1 MKNLAL
7 QGEVC
12 HVLPHQNSSDDAP
25 GHIVAVIGNATS
37 ADVTTYTDH
46 VLDINLGGGDVAPDN
61 RSKRPPVVFV
71 VTSQGK
77 MFALDENDQMV
88 WIVDLEKVVL
98 DSNEEN
104 DDAKSD
110 ISLDNQWFYAGSFM
124 QEVSPNELDDDD
136 GMGMD
141 LNAQAGLHITCL
153 SHAGHVVSVSTDA
166 TTSIAMKGGAS
177 YEEGSEC
184 IGSFENG
191 LECGEWSPDG
201 EILALVTF
209 ADEEEQEEGSD
220 GKIPILMTMNTQ
232 HEILS
237 EIRLDPC
244 LSAEHT
250 ADQESFIHPNAI
262 SMCWRP
268 DSSSLAV
275 STMDASVND
284 KPLRRVRTFSTTLQ
298 LISLSK
304 EEDGSGRDVPNLLP
318 MPPTWAPAGC
328 SHYVGVVQSSRPLT
342 LKSAKSRQVSMQIAF
357 MEPNGLRHRE
367 CKIQN
372 TCAAKEEKEEVTGVS
387 FNLEGDLLSVTS
399 MVTSLSDESVAPY
412 GKVQL
417 YHRSNYHWYQKSELR
432 YDDNNDQ
439 SSTSALVSVAIFS
452 AEDPYKL
459 TIALKRKDKGDDV
472 LEWREYCFR
481 WDSSN
486 VYSHYQQST
495 ALAMS
500 VDGKKLNFTPL
511 DKAMVPPPM
520 YAGHVELPA
529 PVVGITTRPSFFHES
544 PSPEGERKVEFI
556 ITMSNGKLAMLQS
569 GGKVKSGNT
578 MIHGFEPPSLAATI
592 DLQSIN
598 CLVGESGTK
607 SLQATCLRDLT
618 IIDLDDNSYTVVAL
632 CSPQATQNQHKK
644 FDNLVEMKISWSDS
658 QTEQVDAEV
667 TITECLQL
675 ESRALRIVNWSD
687 TAYAPGARGSALVE
701 LNDGM
706 LLEYTQGGVIET
718 CEAGPLL
725 EACPSIA
732 GIFDAHSNEISASAP
747 IDGSEACNDVHS
759 QRLVVGL
766 SSRYRL
772 YCGERLLSSASSS
785 FEVSLPHRFIT
796 HVTIGSRPHLHFL
809 PIESLRDFDPF
820 TESDNHAVLDGYEPR
835 LVERGARLVSIF
847 PSRPSLVLQ
856 MPRGNLEGIS
866 PRGLVLPYVMSKIQ
880 KGELHEA
887 FDIMRRQRVDL
898 NLIVDLD
905 PSNFLSCVADQLV
918 CQIEKIDNINL
929 FISSLI
935 DVDSTFKYPVPSWI
949 RQGIPGATN
958 IYGEDSKVN
967 TVCRKMRELMLA
979 AEKDGVTSSGKVVEK
994 GHFLLPILSTF
1005 AKESPPKVE
1014 EALSLIKY
1022 SATSAKAK
1030 QSKGKSVLISDY
1042 VQSSIQYLAFL
1053 ADYELIF
1060 NTALGMY
1067 DFDLAKA
1074 VARHSQMD
1082 PKGYLP
1088 MLKRLRELPFSLAC
1102 FDVDVKLKR
1111 FESALRHLVASSAY
1125 NETDDEKAVHQK
1137 KCMAFIEE
1145 HSLHKLGLELF
1156 QEDADFYRSIMVS
1169 LGERLLAERNSEEA
1183 LTICLLANPKCLDG
1197 GKRAA
1202 RACGDWKTF
1211 FACCAEDNETLS
1223 ADQVTNLA
1231 EMISSKFGSNMKDQ
1245 SDAFEAA
1252 ARVLQDYCQD
1262 VGYAVDMLIS
1272 GHLWSE
1278 GRRVAHLHSR
1288 PDLVKKCVDAS
1299 VTYAQTCIDDL
1310 LDRASTFEKTI
1321 ARYAEVIEL
1330 RRNAIKEAE
1339 EAGAEIHDDS
1349 ASMFSM
1355 ASTVSNTS
1363 LSSSASGRSM
1373 GSVGSVGT
1381 VASVSTV
1388 ISVGATST
1396 FSFTGDVDTMKH
1408 KSKFNKI
1415 GRDKKNKQKK
1425 QRNSRRRKPGGEEEL
1440 AELVTTLTHGCP
1452 DEYYVAVISSTLTFL
1467 LQSGKRSVAELL
1479 LDSYANIEAVIL
1491 KSQTERLD
1499 QDRKKQE
1506 EIEKSIRKEGGIY
1519 QFVQHP
1525 CEKDVDALRC
1535 KPLPETVTKVFS
1547 FLL

>member
-12 HVLPHQNSSDDAP
+12 HVLPQPNGSGGS
-25 GHIVAVIGNATS
+25 GHIVAVIGNAAS

-46 VLDINLGGGDVAPDN
+46 VLDINIGVAPDQ
-61 RSKRPPVVFV
+61 RSKRPPVAFV

-77 MFALDENDQMV
+77 ILALDENDQMV

-104 DDAKSD
+104 DEEISCDASL
-110 ISLDNQWFYAGSFM
+110 LDNQWFYAGSFM
-124 QEVSPNELDDDD
+124 QEVSPDELDVDD

-153 SHAGHVVSVSTDA
+153 SKAGHVVSVSTDA

-177 YEEGSEC
+177 CEEGSEC

-191 LECGEWSPDG
+191 LECGGWSPDG

-220 GKIPILMTMNTQ
+220 AKIPILMTMNTQ
-232 HEILS
+232 YEILS

-244 LSAEHT
+244 VAAERT
-250 ADQESFIHPNAI
+250 AEKEAFTHPNAI

-275 STMDASVND
+275 STMDAIVNN

-304 EEDGSGRDVPNLLP
+304 EEDGSGRDVPNLLSIS
-318 MPPTWAPAGC
+318 PTWAPAGC

-342 LKSAKSRQVSMQIAF
+342 LKSAKSRQVSMQVAF

-367 CKIQN
+367 CKIHN
-372 TCAAKEEKEEVTGVS
+372 TCVAKEEKDEITGVS
-387 FNLEGDLLSVTS
+387 FNLEGDLLAVTS
-399 MVTSLSDESVAPY
+399 TVTSLSDESIAPY

-417 YHRSNYHWYQKSELR
+417 YHRSNYHWYLKTELR
-432 YDDNNDQ
+432 YDDH
-439 SSTSALVSVAIFS
+439 SSSSALVSMAIFS

-459 TIALKRKDKGDDV
+459 TIALQSKNSGDDL

-486 VYSHYQQST
+486 VYSHYQQSS
-495 ALAMS
+495 ALAIS

-511 DKAMVPPPM
+511 DQAMVPPPM
-520 YAGHVELPA
+520 YAGYVELPA
-529 PVVGITTRPSFFHES
+529 PVVGITSRPSFYHDS
-544 PSPEGERKVEFI
+544 PSQDGVRKIEFI
-556 ITMSNGKLAMLQS
+556 ATMSNGKLAMLQS
-569 GGKVKSGNT
+569 GGKVKNGNT
-578 MIHGFEPPSLAATI
+578 MINGFEPPCLAATI
-592 DLQSIN
+592 DLQTIN
-598 CLVGESGTK
+598 FVVGESETK

-618 IIDLDDNSYTVVAL
+618 IIDVDDNSYTVVAIY
-632 CSPQATQNQHKK
+632 SPQATQNQHHN
-644 FDNLVEMKISWSDS
+644 FDNLVEMKISWGDS
-658 QTEQVDAEV
+658 SETEQVDVDV
-667 TITECLQL
+667 TITELLQL
-675 ESRALRIVNWSD
+675 ESRALRIVNWAD
-687 TAYAPGARGSALVE
+687 TEYAPGARGSALIE

-706 LLEYTQGGVIET
+706 LLEYNQGGTIET

-732 GIFDAHSNEISASAP
+732 GIFDAHSTEISATDP
-747 IDGSEACNDVHS
+747 IDGSEACHDVHS

-785 FEVSLPHRFIT
+785 FEVSLSHRFIT

-880 KGELHEA
+880 NGEIHEA

-898 NLIVDLD
+898 NLIVDLN
-905 PSNFLSCVADQLV
+905 PSNFLSCVADQLI
-918 CQIEKIDNINL
+918 CQIEKIDSINL

-958 IYGEDSKVN
+958 VYGDDSKVN
-967 TVCRKMRELMLA
+967 VVCRKMRELMLSV
-979 AEKDGVTSSGKVVEK
+979 EKDGITLSGKAVEK

-1005 AKESPPKVE
+1005 AKENPPKVE
-1014 EALSLIKY
+1014 EALSLIKD
-1022 SATSAKAK
+1022 SASSAQAK
-1030 QSKGKSVLISDY
+1030 QSKGKLVLISEY

-1053 ADYELIF
+1053 SDYELIF

-1082 PKGYLP
+1082 PKVYLP
-1088 MLKRLRELPFSLAC
+1088 MLKRLRELPISLAC

-1111 FESALRHLVASSAY
+1111 FESALRHLVASSSY
-1125 NETDDEKAVHQK
+1125 NETDEEMANHKN
-1137 KCMAFIEE
+1137 KCMSFIEE

-1156 QEDADFYRSIMVS
+1156 QEDADFYRSIVVS
-1169 LGERLLAERNSEEA
+1169 LGERLLKERKSEEA
-1183 LTICLLANPKCLDG
+1183 LTIFLLADPKCLDG

-1202 RACGDWKTF
+1202 RDCGDWKAY

-1223 ADQVTNLA
+1223 TDQVTNLA
-1231 EMISSKFGSNMKDQ
+1231 ETISSKFGNMKDK
-1245 SDAFEAA
+1245 SDDFASA
-1252 ARVLQDYCQD
+1252 ARILQDYCQD

-1278 GRRVAHLHSR
+1278 GRRVAHLHNR

-1310 LDRASTFEKTI
+1310 VDRALTFETTI

-1355 ASTVSNTS
+1355 ASTISNTS

-1396 FSFTGDVDTMKH
+1396 FSFTGDVDNMKH

-1415 GRDKKNKQKK
+1415 GRDKKKKQKK
-1425 QRNSRRRKPGGEEEL
+1425 SRNSRRRKPGGEEEL
-1440 AELVTTLTHGCP
+1440 TELVATLTHGCP
-1452 DEYYVAVISSTLTFL
+1452 DEYYVAVISSTLIFL
-1467 LQSGKRSVAELL
+1467 MQSGKRSMAEQL
-1479 LDSYANIEAVIL
+1479 LDSYTSIETAVL
-1491 KSQTERLD
+1491 KLQTERLD
-1499 QDRKKQE
+1499 KDRKKQE
-1506 EIEKSIRKEGGIY
+1506 EIERSTRMEGGIY
-1519 QFVQHP
+1519 QLVQHP
-1525 CEKDVDALRC
+1525 CEKDIDAIRC

>member
-12 HVLPHQNSSDDAP
+12 HVIPLPSS
-25 GHIVAVIGNATS
+25 GSGTGRIVAVIRNTTS
-37 ADVTTYTDH
+37 ADVTTYADH
-46 VLDINLGGGDVAPDN
+46 VLDINVGGDDIAPDQ

-77 MFALDENDQMV
+77 VLALDENDQMV

-104 DDAKSD
+104 DEEISSDASL
-110 ISLDNQWFYAGSFM
+110 LDNQWFYAGSFM
-124 QEVSPNELDDDD
+124 QEVSPDDLDDND
-136 GMGMD
+136 GIGMD
-141 LNAQAGLHITCL
+141 LNAQAGLHLTCL
-153 SHAGHVVSVSTDA
+153 SHAGHVVSVSTDL
-166 TTSIAMKGGAS
+166 TTSIAMEGGAS
-177 YEEGSEC
+177 CEEGSEC

-191 LECGEWSPDG
+191 LECGGWSPDG

-220 GKIPILMTMNTQ
+220 AKIPILMTMNTQ
-232 HEILS
+232 YEILS
-237 EIRLDPC
+237 EIHLEPC
-244 LSAEHT
+244 VAGERTVEENDST
-250 ADQESFIHPNAI
+250 HPNAI

-275 STMDASVND
+275 STMDSCVNN

-304 EEDGSGRDVPNLLP
+304 EEDGSGRDVPNLLSIA
-318 MPPTWAPAGC
+318 PTWAPAGC
-328 SHYVGVVQSSRPLT
+328 SHYVGVIQSSRPLT
-342 LKSAKSRQVSMQIAF
+342 LKSAKSRQVSMQVAF

-367 CKIQN
+367 CKIHN
-372 TCAAKEEKEEVTGVS
+372 TCVAKEEKEEITGVS

-399 MVTSLSDESVAPY
+399 MVTSLTDNSIAPY
-412 GKVQL
+412 GKLQL
-417 YHRSNYHWYQKSELR
+417 YHRSNYHWYLKTELR
-432 YDDNNDQ
+432 YDDHSVQ
-439 SSTSALVSVAIFS
+439 SSSALVSRAIFS
-452 AEDPYKL
+452 PEDPYKL
-459 TIALKRKDKGDDV
+459 TIALRRQNSGDDI

-520 YAGHVELPA
+520 CAGFVELPA
-529 PVVGITTRPSFFHES
+529 PVVGITSRPSFYHDS
-544 PSPEGERKVEFI
+544 PSQEGERKIEFL
-556 ITMSNGKLAMLQS
+556 ITMSNGKIALLQS
-569 GGKVKSGNT
+569 GGKVKSANT
-578 MIHGFEPPSLAATI
+578 MVHGFSPPSLAATI
-592 DLQSIN
+592 DLETVT
-598 CLVGESGTK
+598 CLVGERETA

-618 IIDLDDNSYTVVAL
+618 IIDADGDSYTAVAL
-632 CSPQATQNQHKK
+632 YSPQASQNQHHN
-644 FDNLVEMKISWSDS
+644 FDNLVEMKISWRDS
-658 QTEQVDAEV
+658 QSEQVDVDV
-667 TITECLQL
+667 TITELLQL
-675 ESRALRIVNWSD
+675 ESRALRIVNWED
-687 TAYAPGARGSALVE
+687 TAYAPGARGSALIE

-706 LLEYTQGGVIET
+706 LLEYNQGGAIEA
-718 CEAGPLL
+718 CEAGPIL

-732 GIFDAHSNEISASAP
+732 GIFDAHSNEISATAP
-747 IDGSEACNDVHS
+747 IADGEACHDVHS
-759 QRLVVGL
+759 KRLVVGL

-785 FEVSLPHRFIT
+785 FEVSLSHKFIT

-847 PSRPSLVLQ
+847 PSMPSLVLQ

-866 PRGLVLPYVMSKIQ
+866 PRGLVLPYVMTKIQ
-880 KGELHEA
+880 NGEIQEA

-898 NLIVDLD
+898 NLIVDLN
-905 PSNFLSCVADQLV
+905 PSNFLSCVADQLI

-958 IYGEDSKVN
+958 TYGDDSKVN
-967 TVCRKMRELMLA
+967 VVCGKMRELMLT
-979 AEKDGVTSSGKVVEK
+979 AESDSVTSSGNAVEK

-1005 AKESPPKVE
+1005 AKESPPKLE
-1014 EALSLIKY
+1014 EALSLIKN
-1022 SATSAKAK
+1022 SASSSKAK
-1030 QSKGKSVLISDY
+1030 QSKGKSLLISDY

-1053 ADYELIF
+1053 SDYELIF

-1082 PKGYLP
+1082 PKVYLP
-1088 MLKRLRELPFSLAC
+1088 MLKRLRELPISLAC

-1111 FESALRHLVASSAY
+1111 FESALRHLVASNSY
-1125 NETDDEKAVHQK
+1125 NETDEEIANHKS

-1156 QEDADFYRSIMVS
+1156 QEDADFYRAIMVS
-1169 LGERLLAERNSEEA
+1169 LGERMLGERKSEEA
-1183 LTICLLANPKCLDG
+1183 LTIFLLADPKCLEG

-1202 RACGDWKTF
+1202 RECGDWKTY

-1223 ADQVTNLA
+1223 TDQVTNLA
-1231 EMISSKFGSNMKDQ
+1231 EIISSKFGNMKDQ
-1245 SDAFEAA
+1245 SDAFASA
-1252 ARVLQDYCQD
+1252 ARILQDYCQD

-1278 GRRVAHLHSR
+1278 GRRVAHLRNR

-1310 LDRASTFEKTI
+1310 VDRASTFEKTI

-1396 FSFTGDVDTMKH
+1396 FSFTGDVDNMKH

-1415 GRDKKNKQKK
+1415 GRDKKKKQKK
-1425 QRNSRRRKPGGEEEL
+1425 PRNSRRRKPGGEEEL
-1440 AELVTTLTHGCP
+1440 AELVATLTHSCP

-1467 LQSGKRSVAELL
+1467 LQSGKRSMAEQL
-1479 LDSYANIEAVIL
+1479 LDSYTSIEAVVL
-1491 KSQTERLD
+1491 KLQTERLD
-1499 QDRKKQE
+1499 KDRKKQE
-1506 EIEKSIRKEGGIY
+1506 ETERSTRMEGGIY

-1525 CEKDVDALRC
+1525 CEKDIDKIRC
-1535 KPLPETVTKVFS
+1535 KPLPETVTKVLS
-1547 FLL
+1547 FVL

>member
-12 HVLPHQNSSDDAP
+12 HVVLPQPNSSDAP

-37 ADVTTYTDH
+37 ADVTAYTDR
-46 VLDINLGGGDVAPDN
+46 VLDINIGSDDVAPDK

-77 MFALDENDQMV
+77 ILALDENDQMV
-88 WIVDLEKVVL
+88 WVVDLEKVVL

-104 DDAKSD
+104 DDAISD
-110 ISLDNQWFYAGSFM
+110 ASLDNQWFYAASFM
-124 QEVSPNELDDDD
+124 QEVSPSELDDDD
-136 GMGMD
+136 GMVMD

-153 SHAGHVVSVSTDA
+153 SHAGHVVSVPTDI
-166 TTSIAMKGGAS
+166 TTSIAMKGDAS
-177 YEEGSEC
+177 CEEGSEC

-191 LECGEWSPDG
+191 LECGGWSPDG

-220 GKIPILMTMNTQ
+220 AKIPILMTMNTQ
-232 HEILS
+232 YEILS
-237 EIRLDPC
+237 EVRLDPC
-244 LSAEHT
+244 LSAVRT
-250 ADQESFIHPNAI
+250 ADQESSIDHTNAI

-275 STMDASVND
+275 STLDASVNN

-304 EEDGSGRDVPNLLP
+304 EEDGSGRDVPNLLS
-318 MPPTWAPAGC
+318 MAPTWAPAGC

-342 LKSAKSRQVSMQIAF
+342 LKSAKSRQVSMQVAF
-357 MEPNGLRHRE
+357 LEPNGLRHRE
-367 CKIQN
+367 CKIHN
-372 TCAAKEEKEEVTGVS
+372 TCVAKEEKEEITGVS

-399 MVTSLSDESVAPY
+399 MVSSLLNEPNSPY

-417 YHRSNYHWYQKSELR
+417 YHRSNYHWYLKTELR
-432 YDDNNDQ
+432 YDCHNAQ
-439 SSTSALVSVAIFS
+439 SSSPALVSAVIFS

-459 TIALKRKDKGDDV
+459 TVALKRKNSGDGL

-486 VYSHYQQST
+486 VYSQNQQSS

-529 PVVGITTRPSFFHES
+529 PVVGITTRPSFYHDS
-544 PSPEGERKVEFI
+544 PSQEREMKVQFI

-569 GGKVKSGNT
+569 NSKVKNGNT
-578 MIHGFEPPSLAATI
+578 MIHGFEPPSLAAII
-592 DLQSIN
+592 DIHTIN
-598 CLVGESGTK
+598 CLVGENGTK
-607 SLQATCLRDLT
+607 SLQATCIRDLT
-618 IIDLDDNSYTVVAL
+618 IIDTDDNSYTAVAL
-632 CSPQATQNQHKK
+632 CSPQATQNQHHN
-644 FDNLVEMKISWSDS
+644 FDNLLEMKISWSNF
-658 QTEQVDAEV
+658 QTEQMDVDV
-667 TITECLQL
+667 TITEFLQL
-675 ESRALRIVNWSD
+675 DSRALRIVNWID
-687 TAYAPGARGSALVE
+687 TAYAPGARGSALIE

-706 LLEYTQGGVIET
+706 LLEYNQGGTLET

-732 GIFDAHSNEISASAP
+732 GIFDAHSSEISASSP
-747 IDGSEACNDVHS
+747 IDGSEACHDVHS

-785 FEVSLPHRFIT
+785 VEVSLSHRFVT

-847 PSRPSLVLQ
+847 PSRPSIVLQ

-866 PRGLVLPYVMSKIQ
+866 PRGLVLPYVMTKIQ
-880 KGELHEA
+880 NGELHEA

-898 NLIVDLD
+898 NLIVDLN
-905 PSNFLSCVADQLV
+905 PSNFLSCVADQLI
-918 CQIEKIDNINL
+918 CQVEKIDNINL

-935 DVDSTFKYPVPSWI
+935 DVDCTFKYPVPSWI
-949 RQGIPGATN
+949 RQGIPGVTN

-967 TVCRKMRELMLA
+967 IVCGKMRGLMLA
-979 AEKDGVTSSGKVVEK
+979 AEKDGVTSTGKVVEK
-994 GHFLLPILSTF
+994 GHFLLPVLSTF

-1014 EALSLIKY
+1014 EALFMIKD

-1030 QSKGKSVLISDY
+1030 QSKGKSILISDY

-1060 NTALGMY
+1060 NTALGLY

-1082 PKGYLP
+1082 PKVYLP
-1088 MLKRLRELPFSLAC
+1088 MLKRLRDLPTYLAR

-1111 FESALRHLVASSAY
+1111 FESALRHLVASSSY
-1125 NETDDEKAVHQK
+1125 NETDEEKTNHHNN
-1137 KCMAFIEE
+1137 CMKFIEE
-1145 HSLHKLGLELF
+1145 HSLHTLGLELF

-1169 LGERLLAERNSEEA
+1169 LGELLLAERKSEEA
-1183 LTICLLANPKCLDG
+1183 LTIFLLADPKCLDG

-1211 FACCAEDNETLS
+1211 FACCAEDNTILS
-1223 ADQVTNLA
+1223 ADQITNLA
-1231 EMISSKFGSNMKDQ
+1231 EMISSHFGNLKDQ
-1245 SDAFEAA
+1245 SDAFASA
-1252 ARVLQDYCQD
+1252 ARILQDYCQD
-1262 VGYAVDMLIS
+1262 VGYSVEMLIS

-1278 GRRVAHLHSR
+1278 GRRVAYLHNR

-1310 LDRASTFEKTI
+1310 VDRATTFETTI
-1321 ARYAEVIEL
+1321 TRYAEVIEL

-1349 ASMFSM
+1349 ASMYSM
-1355 ASTVSNTS
+1355 ASTISNTS
-1363 LSSSASGRSM
+1363 LSSNASGRSM

-1396 FSFTGDVDTMKH
+1396 FSFTGDVDNMKH

-1415 GRDKKNKQKK
+1415 GRDKKKKQKK
-1425 QRNSRRRKPGGEEEL
+1425 SRNSRRRKPGGEEEL
-1440 AELVTTLTHGCP
+1440 TDLVATLTHGCP

-1467 LQSGKRSVAELL
+1467 LQSGKRSMAELL
-1479 LDSYANIEAVIL
+1479 LNAYTNIEAVVL
-1491 KSQTERLD
+1491 KSQTDRLD

-1506 EIEKSIRKEGGIY
+1506 EIEKSTHMEGGIY
-1519 QFVQHP
+1519 QLVQHP

>member
-12 HVLPHQNSSDDAP
+12 HALPHPNSSDEP
-25 GHIVAVIGNATS
+25 GHIVAVIGNTTS
-37 ADVTTYTDH
+37 ADH
-46 VLDINLGGGDVAPDN
+46 VVDINVGGGDVVHG
-61 RSKRPPVVFV
+61 SKRPPVAFV
-71 VTSQGK
+71 VTSRGK
-77 MFALDENDQMV
+77 MIALDENDQMV
-88 WIVDLEKVVL
+88 WVVDLEKVVL
-98 DSNEEN
+98 DSNDEN
-104 DDAKSD
+104 DDAISD
-110 ISLDNQWFYAGSFM
+110 ASPDNQWFYAGSFM
-124 QEVSPNELDDDD
+124 QEVPPNELDDND
-136 GMGMD
+136 GTGMD

-153 SHAGHVVSVSTDA
+153 SHAGHVVSVSTDT

-177 YEEGSEC
+177 CEEGSEC

-201 EILALVTF
+201 EILALITF
-209 ADEEEQEEGSD
+209 ADEEEQEEGCD

-232 HEILS
+232 YEILS

-250 ADQESFIHPNAI
+250 AEHESFNDPNAI

-275 STMDASVND
+275 STMDASVNN

-304 EEDGSGRDVPNLLP
+304 EEDGSGRDVPNLLST
-318 MPPTWAPAGC
+318 PPTWAPAGC
-328 SHYVGVVQSSRPLT
+328 SHNVGVVQSSRPLT
-342 LKSAKSRQVSMQIAF
+342 LKSAKAKQVSMQIAF

-372 TCAAKEEKEEVTGVS
+372 TCVEKEEREEVTGVS

-399 MVTSLSDESVAPY
+399 MVISLTDQSVAPY

-417 YHRSNYHWYQKSELR
+417 YHRSNYHWYLKSELR
-432 YDDNNDQ
+432 YDANNDQ
-439 SSTSALVSVAIFS
+439 SSSSALVSVASFS
-452 AEDPYKL
+452 ADDPYKL
-459 TIALKRKDKGDDV
+459 TIALKRKNAGDI

-486 VYSHYQQST
+486 VFSHCQHST
-495 ALAMS
+495 ALALS

-529 PVVGITTRPSFFHES
+529 PAVGITSKPSFYHES
-544 PSPEGERKVEFI
+544 PSGEGERKIEFI
-556 ITMSNGKLAMLQS
+556 ITMSSGKLALLQS
-569 GGKVKSGNT
+569 GSKVKSDNT
-578 MIHGFEPPSLAATI
+578 MICGFEPPSLAATI

-598 CLVGESGTK
+598 CLAGECGPK

-618 IIDLDDNSYTVVAL
+618 IIDVDDNSYTVIAL
-632 CSPQATQNQHKK
+632 CSPQATQNHHQS
-644 FDNLVEMKISWSDS
+644 FDNLVEMKISWTHS
-658 QTEQVDAEV
+658 QTEQVDVEV
-667 TITECLQL
+667 TITEFLQL

-687 TAYAPGARGSALVE
+687 TAYAPGARGSALIE

-706 LLEYTQGGVIET
+706 LLEYIQGGVIET

-747 IDGSEACNDVHS
+747 IDDLEVCHDVHS

-785 FEVSLPHRFIT
+785 FEVSLSHRFMT

-866 PRGLVLPYVMSKIQ
+866 PRGLVLPYVMTKIQ
-880 KGELHEA
+880 TGDLHEA

-905 PSNFLSCVADQLV
+905 PSNFLSCVADQLI

-935 DVDSTFKYPVPSWI
+935 DGDSTFKYPVPSWI
-949 RQGIPGATN
+949 RQGIPAATN
-958 IYGEDSKVN
+958 IYVEDSKVN
-967 TVCRKMRELMLA
+967 IVCRKMRELMLA
-979 AEKDGVTSSGKVVEK
+979 AEKDGMTSCGKIVEK

-1014 EALSLIKY
+1014 EALSLIKD

-1030 QSKGKSVLISDY
+1030 QSEGKSILISDY

-1082 PKGYLP
+1082 PKVYLP
-1088 MLKRLRELPFSLAC
+1088 MLKRLRELPTSLAC

-1111 FESALRHLVASSAY
+1111 FESALRHLVASGIY
-1125 NETDDEKAVHQK
+1125 IETDDEKANHQN
-1137 KCMAFIEE
+1137 KCMVFIEE

-1156 QEDADFYRSIMVS
+1156 QNDAGFYRSIMVS

-1183 LTICLLANPKCLDG
+1183 LTIFLLANPKFLDG

-1211 FACCAEDNETLS
+1211 LSCCAEDNDSLS
-1223 ADQVTNLA
+1223 AEQVTNLA
-1231 EMISSKFGSNMKDQ
+1231 EMICSKFGNMKDQ
-1245 SDAFEAA
+1245 SDAFESA

-1262 VGYAVDMLIS
+1262 IGYSVDMLIS

-1278 GRRVAHLHSR
+1278 GRRVAHLYNR

-1299 VTYAQTCIDDL
+1299 VTYAQSCIDDL
-1310 LDRASTFEKTI
+1310 VDRASTFEKTI
-1321 ARYAEVIEL
+1321 TRYTEVIEL
-1330 RRNAIKEAE
+1330 RRHAIKEAE

-1373 GSVGSVGT
+1373 RSVGSVGT

-1425 QRNSRRRKPGGEEEL
+1425 ARNSRRRKPGGEEEL
-1440 AELVTTLTHGCP
+1440 TELVDTLTHGCP

-1479 LDSYANIEAVIL
+1479 LNSYTNIEAVVL

-1499 QDRKKQE
+1499 KDRKKQE
-1506 EIEKSIRKEGGIY
+1506 EIEKSTRKEGGIFH
-1519 QFVQHP
+1519 FVQHP

-1535 KPLPETVTKVFS
+1535 KPLPETVTKIFS